1 MTSSPFFS
9 LSIIPSNHCSTLCE
23 KETGSQDKPT
33 ILSSVDVSSNQVSPR
48 RNKHQQL
55 ISSLQLRH
63 HRHHV
68 ES

>member
-1 MTSSPFFS
+1 MTSSPFFP
-9 LSIIPSNHCSTLCE
+9 LSIIPSNHCSTLLVYYTE
-23 KETGSQDKPT
+23 SQDKPT
-33 ILSSVDVSSNQVSPR
+33 ILLSVDVSSNQVSPR